1 MMPVKAAAPVP
12 SLTMMDNHRLLLT
25 ISPHLIVLISA
36 FPISSQE
43 KSYFSSTVISPVE
56 VALTF
61 VLF

>member
-1 MMPVKAAAPVP
+1 SKAAAPCTLPYDDGQSSPVA
-12 SLTMMDNHRLLLT
+12 D
-25 ISPHLIVLISA
+25 ISPHLIVLFSA